1 MEPTQLSQ
9 PDETLRQARLDDHA
23 RAVILD
29 IAYNLNDVKPWQHL
43 PAGTWHDEP
52 YAVASRLYG
61 RGPYSD
67 DVAKAA
73 QALMP
78 NIDWLATRGE
88 YAQILF
94 RAAGKAAA

>member
-1 MEPTQLSQ
+1 MERTQLTQ
-9 PDETLRQARLDDHA
+9 EDEALRRARLDVHA

-29 IAYNLNDVKPWQHL
+29 IAYDLNDVKPWQQL
-43 PAGTWHDEP
+43 PAGIWHDEP

-61 RGPYSD
+61 RGPYSE

-78 NIDWLATRGE
+78 NVDWDPSRGE

-94 RAAGKAAA
+94 AAAGKADA